1 MHIIAKYTQTAIR
14 IVEYSVGNAEG
25 GHSGVYM
32 GCKWGEWGPSSKVAK
47 ECPVMPGVR
56 SHCPQCPIAAE
67 AVEDGVHIIE
77 GHLHRNWNH

>member
-14 IVEYSVGNAEG
+14 IAEYSVGNAEG
-25 GHSGVYM
+25 GHQVAIV
-32 GCKWGEWGPSSKVAK
+32 GCVGSVKQGGQ
-47 ECPVMPGVR
+47 GVR
-56 SHCPQCPIAAE
+56 SHCPQCPMVAE